1 MDEYPK
7 SVTMERT
14 KIIYNQMN
22 DSFYEIQR
30 KDNKLG
36 IGLFCKIKIKNKVI
50 LVLMTSYHL
59 IDEEYIQ
66 NNFGIN
72 IKINNEFTFIKFG
85 DKRLKYINDEYDLS
99 IIEIKEDKKINLNF
113 FEIDES
119 LYGEESPIFLN
130 KETIY
135 ILHRDTLNQLKIKK
149 MKFQFHMVQ

>member
-7 SVTMERT
+7 SVTMEST

-22 DSFYEIQR
+22 DSFYKIQG

-50 LVLMTSYHL
+50 LVLLTSYHL
-59 IDEEYIQ
+59 IDEEYIK
-66 NNFGIN
+66 NNFGIK
-72 IKINNEFTFIKFG
+72 IKINKEFKFINFG
-85 DKRLKYINDEYDLS
+85 DKRLKYINNEYDLS
-99 IIEIKEDKKINLNF
+99 IIEIKENKKINLNF

-119 LYGEESPIFLN
+119 LYGEESPIFLS

-135 ILHRDTLNQLKIKK
+135 ILHHDTLK
-149 MKFQFHMVQ
+149 

>member
-14 KIIYNQMN
+14 KIIYDQMN
-22 DSFYEIQR
+22 NSFYKIQG

-50 LVLMTSYHL
+50 LVLLTSYHL
-59 IDEEYIQ
+59 IDEEYIK
-66 NNFGIN
+66 NNFGIK
-72 IKINNEFTFIKFG
+72 IKINKEFKFINFG
-85 DKRLKYINDEYDLS
+85 DKRLKYINNEYDLS
-99 IIEIKEDKKINLNF
+99 IIEIKENKKINLNF

-119 LYGEESPIFLN
+119 LYGEESPIFLS

-135 ILHRDTLNQLKIKK
+135 ILHHDTLK
-149 MKFQFHMVQ
+149 